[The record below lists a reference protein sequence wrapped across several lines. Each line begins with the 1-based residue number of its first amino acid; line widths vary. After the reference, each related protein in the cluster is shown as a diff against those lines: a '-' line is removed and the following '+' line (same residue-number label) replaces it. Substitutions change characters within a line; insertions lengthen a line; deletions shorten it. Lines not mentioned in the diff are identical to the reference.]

1 MNTHYIS
8 PYGWILMFKVSK
20 NASFQNE
27 SFCIKHL
34 FDWRSISGLRRRPPF
49 RGCSWKLGIT
59 RVGISYRIEVFEVSN
74 DASFQKK
81 YLFIKQFFDWMS
93 TNGLGGRSE
102 AKNLTSS
109 FMDGF

>member
-1 MNTHYIS
+1 M
-8 PYGWILMFKVSK
+8 
-20 NASFQNE
+20 ASG
-27 SFCIKHL
+27 
-34 FDWRSISGLRRRPPF
+34 SGLRF
-49 RGCSWKLGIT
+49 EAAHGYF
-59 RVGISYRIEVFEVSN
+59 GISNQIKVFKVSN